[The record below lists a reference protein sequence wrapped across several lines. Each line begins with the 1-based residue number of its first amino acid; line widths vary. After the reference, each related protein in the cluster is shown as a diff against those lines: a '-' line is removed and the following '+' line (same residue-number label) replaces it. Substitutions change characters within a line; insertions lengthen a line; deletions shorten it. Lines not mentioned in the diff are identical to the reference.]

1 MGIAAGKIC
10 FAVEQ
15 FKAAYEEAAPLLN
28 AHWDEIAKNKALLR
42 LNPDVTLY
50 ERMGQNLLLITA
62 RLDGQLI
69 GYFLWFLIRHPH
81 YSHVSVAEE
90 DLHFLLREHRRG
102 LAGYKF
108 VKAACAAAFDHGAE
122 LLVLREKV
130 GHEHAAIMKRLGF
143 VPTDIVYTR
152 ARG

>member
-1 MGIAAGKIC
+1 MSHSAAEHDLPEAPV
-10 FAVEQ
+10 AV
-15 FKAAYEEAAPLLN
+15 ADSVAGWRRVMATTS
-28 AHWDEIAKNKALLR
+28 DEIVRDVLRRAAADLFGTRKTNKS
-42 LNPDVTLY
+42 
-50 ERMGQNLLLITA
+50 
-62 RLDGQLI
+62 DGQLV

-81 YSHVSVAEE
+81 YAHVSVAEE
-90 DLHFLLREHRRG
+90 DLHFLLWEHRRG

-108 VKAACAAAFDHGAE
+108 VKAACQAAFDHGAE

-130 GHEHAAIMKRLGF
+130 GHEHTAIMKRLGF